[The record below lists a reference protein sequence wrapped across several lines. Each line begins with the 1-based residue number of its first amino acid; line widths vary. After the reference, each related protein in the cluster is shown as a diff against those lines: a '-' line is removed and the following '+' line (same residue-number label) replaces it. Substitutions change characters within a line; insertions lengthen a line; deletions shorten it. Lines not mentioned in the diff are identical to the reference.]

1 MTNTATGS
9 EPVVAGQQPPTGERD
24 PLVARLLRPAVTHWQ
39 FSLVVAAA
47 VAVRIVVVLG
57 YPPIL
62 WFSDSYNYLYD
73 AVTHIP
79 DQVRPNGYPF
89 LLDLLLPLHSDT
101 AIGLLQ
107 AAMDG
112 DPAAAEITIQTN
124 STGSTR
130 SNGRSRLTLRGR
142 TAGGIACGG
151 PACGRWLRPTPS
163 TGWAGRSDVSS
174 RNWAQ
179 VFAAYADAV
188 RSSNSSNV
196 SRPSVNAS
204 RSTSTTLSRS
214 WSDAR
219 IGRSVI
225 GRHP

>member
-1 MTNTATGS
+1 M
-9 EPVVAGQQPPTGERD
+9 
-24 PLVARLLRPAVTHWQ
+24 LARLVRPFVTHWQ

-107 AAMDG
+107 AAMG
-112 DPAAAEITIQTN
+112 VVVGVAIYEGCPGGARRCLRCRCCSTPTN
-124 STGSTR
+124 YTWST
-130 SNGRSRLTLRGR
+130 
-142 TAGGIACGG
+142 
-151 PACGRWLRPTPS
+151 
-163 TGWAGRSDVSS
+163 
-174 RNWAQ
+174 
-179 VFAAYADAV
+179 
-188 RSSNSSNV
+188 
-196 SRPSVNAS
+196 
-204 RSTSTTLSRS
+204 
-214 WSDAR
+214 
-219 IGRSVI
+219 
-225 GRHP
+225 